1 MRINLVLELMDTPG
15 QLVKALEPISSLGA
29 NLVTVIHK
37 RDYKNEKGNVPVQ
50 LTIEGEHEDLKKVV
64 NRFEELG
71 FSIIEMDGV
80 VKKEKITTIFFGHIV
95 EEDLLPIIAS
105 QFYEIITVL
114 FRKGIIMQKVYS
126 HPGICALKQRA
137 HGSANIF
144 TIGAILI
151 RHSIGDMH
159 HPRILPNTLAIQ
171 MCFSSTIFRRSNIPT
186 KQNTLPEKLY
196 IKAIKLPQNTAARSI
211 LTNTVIN
218 TSYAR

>member
-95 EEDLLPIIAS
+95 DQDLRDTMDRINLLKGVV
-105 QFYEIITVL
+105 ITG
-114 FRKGIIMQKVYS
+114 F
-126 HPGICALKQRA
+126 
-137 HGSANIF
+137 
-144 TIGAILI
+144 
-151 RHSIGDMH
+151 D
-159 HPRILPNTLAIQ
+159 
-171 MCFSSTIFRRSNIPT
+171 
-186 KQNTLPEKLY
+186 
-196 IKAIKLPQNTAARSI
+196 IKLDGEKESTALITLETDYGKKQFVFDKIKEIAEEKQ
-211 LTNTVIN
+211 LLMIN
-218 TSYAR
+218 EV